1 MKLTKYALSLG
12 VLTAGTLSAATPSFA
27 ATTTAEATLSG
38 EILNPVTVREGADVK
53 SKSLGALKKGDK
65 VTVYSTD
72 KYGWVKIQFN
82 NKKAYIYKD
91 YVKVSDAKTTST
103 KKETTKKDTTS
114 AKDTTSSTTKKTTTK
129 YIQQPGANVRSKGN
143 VTNSKILGK
152 LTPGTK
158 VAAYSTSKDG
168 WVKISYKGGVG
179 YVYKDYIG
187 AKKPATTTTTTT
199 KPSTSTTTATPAKTG
214 YNVQVGKTY
223 TYTLNGSKVT
233 LSSKGKKSSGY
244 TVWTLKDSKTKK
256 SSTVYMKEVAG
267 KGLYYKKAGEKA
279 VQLLGYPFAVGDT
292 YKNGSTTYKVAAV
305 NVSVKTTAGTF
316 KTVKVKAGNETYYIA
331 PTTGVVKVTKG
342 SKTIFK
348 LTAIK

>member
-12 VLTAGTLSAATPSFA
+12 VLTAGTLTAATPTFA
-27 ATTTAEATLSG
+27 ATTTAKATLSG
-38 EILNPVTVREGADVK
+38 EVLNPVTVREAANVK
-53 SKSLGALKKGDK
+53 AASLGALKKGDK
-65 VTVYSTD
+65 VTVYSTN
-72 KYGWVKIQFN
+72 KNGWVKIQYN
-82 NKKAYIYKD
+82 DKKAYIYKD
-91 YVKVSDAKTTST
+91 YVKVSDASKTTT
-103 KKETTKKDTTS
+103 TKETTTKET
-114 AKDTTSSTTKKTTTK
+114 TTKKTTSTAK
-129 YIQQPGANVRSKGN
+129 TTTQYIQQPGANVRSKGN
-143 VTNSKILGK
+143 VKDSKILGK

-168 WVKISYKGGVG
+168 WVKISYNGGVG

-187 AKKPATTTTTTT
+187 TKKPATSTT
-199 KPSTSTTTATPAKTG
+199 KKPTSTTTATPAKTG

-223 TYTLNGSKVT
+223 TYTLNGATVT

-244 TVWTLKDSKTKK
+244 TVWTMKDSKTKK
-256 SSTVYMKEVAG
+256 SSKVYMKEVAG
-267 KGLYYKKAGEKA
+267 KGLFYKKAGEKA
-279 VQLLGYPFAVGDT
+279 VQLLGYPYAVGDT

-305 NVSVKTTAGTF
+305 NVKVKTTAGTF
-316 KTVKVKAGNETYYIA
+316 TTVKVKAGNEVYYIA

>member
-12 VLTAGTLSAATPSFA
+12 VLTAGTLSVATPSFA
-27 ATTTAEATLSG
+27 ATTTAQATLSG
-38 EILNPVTVREGADVK
+38 EILNPVTVREAANVK
-53 SKSLGALKKGDK
+53 SKSLGALKKGAK

-72 KYGWVKIQFN
+72 KSGWVKIQFN

-91 YVKVSDAKTTST
+91 YVKVGDSKTST
-103 KKETTKKDTTS
+103 TTKKDTTT
-114 AKDTTSSTTKKTTTK
+114 KDTTSSTTQKTTTQ

-187 AKKPATTTTTTT
+187 AKKPATTTTNTTT
-199 KPSTSTTTATPAKTG
+199 KPTTSTTAATPAKTG

-233 LSSKGKKSSGY
+233 LSSKGKKASGY

-305 NVSVKTTAGTF
+305 NVSVKTDAGTF